1 MRHRPYAKPWSLL
14 RTLCE
19 PYCTSHRS
27 MIRLPAHDWSVWS
40 CSMISFPSFV
50 FPVQYISFADFD
62 LKSENRKI
70 NDH

>member
-1 MRHRPYAKPWSLL
+1 
-14 RTLCE
+14 
-19 PYCTSHRS
+19 
-27 MIRLPAHDWSVWS
+27 
-40 CSMISFPSFV
+40 MISFPSFV